1 MEVMPMDDP
10 ATRKALWR
18 YGVIAP
24 LLAPDLERHERARL
38 KQQVVDGEHSG
49 PGQPPRRVSE
59 RTIERWLKRYR
70 EQGFAGLMPR
80 PRKDSGTLKAL
91 DPEVLQRAV
100 ALREEAPERSTQQ
113 IIRILAL
120 DPEKPADGL
129 ALSTL
134 SRHLRRL
141 GKNRAR
147 LKASGKVFRR
157 YEKDRPNAQWQ
168 SDVLYGPHL
177 PDPADP
183 AKHKRTYLIA
193 FLDDHSRLVPHGAF
207 YWAEDLVSLLDC
219 FKRAILKRGI
229 PTRVYCDQGAIYQSR
244 QFGRIC
250 AELAVR
256 HIAAKPYSPEGKG
269 KIERFWQNVE
279 SSFLTELRLDPVTGL
294 EELNRRFGAWLEQG
308 YHHWQHREIGDSPSA
323 RFARAL
329 DSIRLPDPVRVREI
343 FLWAETRTVDR
354 TGCVKLQGNRYEVDS
369 RLTGLKVQLRYDPYD
384 LSSIE
389 VWHDQSRYP
398 DAIPAKLIRE
408 RDHRVPEPPRPAQAP
423 RTGLNY
429 LKLLLDKHQQEAQAA
444 LGRIP
449 FRNLKED
456 EQDV

>member
-1 MEVMPMDDP
+1 MDDP
-10 ATRKALWR
+10 ATQAALWR

-38 KQQVVDGEHSG
+38 KQQAVQTEHGG
-49 PGQPPRRVSE
+49 PGRPPRRVSE

-70 EQGFAGLMPR
+70 EQGFAGLLPQ
-80 PRKDSGTLKAL
+80 PRKDRGALRAL
-91 DPEVLQRAV
+91 DPSVLQKAV
-100 ALREEAPERSTQQ
+100 ALREEAPERSTKQ

-120 DPEKPADGL
+120 DPESPVDGV

-141 GKNRAR
+141 GKSRAR
-147 LKASGKVFRR
+147 LKASGRVFRR

-168 SDVLYGPHL
+168 SDVLYGPYL
-177 PDPADP
+177 PDPSDP
-183 AKHKRTYLIA
+183 AKSKRTYLIA

-207 YWAEDLVSLLDC
+207 YWGEDLVSLVDC
-219 FKRAILKRGI
+219 FKRAILKRGV
-229 PTRVYCDQGAIYQSR
+229 PTRVYCDHGVIYQSH

-250 AELAVR
+250 AELGVR
-256 HIAAKPYSPEGKG
+256 HIAARPYSPEGKG
-269 KIERFWQNVE
+269 KIERFWQTVE
-279 SSFLTELRLDPVTGL
+279 GSFLTELRLDPVATL
-294 EELNRRFGAWLEQG
+294 EEINQRFAAWVEQG
-308 YHHWQHREIGDSPSA
+308 YHHWPHRETGEAPGA

-343 FLWAETRTVDR
+343 FLWAERRVVDR

-369 RLTGLKVQLRYDPYD
+369 RLMGLKCQLRYDPYD

-389 VWHDQSRYP
+389 IWHDGTRYP
-398 DAIPAKLIRE
+398 DAIPARLVRE
-408 RDHRVPEPPRPAQAP
+408 RDQRVPEPPRPAAAP

-429 LKLLLDKHQQEAQAA
+429 LKLLLDKHQAESQTV
-444 LGRIP
+444 LHRIP